1 MVVVL
6 LAICVNDKF
15 SVTKVAT
22 YIFGNLGQNNF
33 KCDIYHNHSTLV
45 IYCSK

>member
-15 SVTKVAT
+15 SVSEVAT
-22 YIFGNLGQNNF
+22 YLWKFGPKITLNL
-33 KCDIYHNHSTLV
+33 IYITIILL
-45 IYCSK
+45 